1 MTRLEKL
8 RNDMTKQRQS
18 IININFIARLRI
30 NSGLSLSPLS
40 QEERDFLG
48 RRKRKINSLRQ
59 KIRSEIR
66 REK

>member
-18 IININFIARLRI
+18 IINIHWVASIRPRELT
-30 NSGLSLSPLS
+30 
-40 QEERDFLG
+40 QMERDFLG